1 MKKLKGLYVIGTG
14 TDVGKTVVCA
24 GLMYLLLSKGYN
36 ACYYKPV
43 SSGGANVQS
52 GFASYDVSFVKEAS
66 GFDEADDRI
75 NPFRYKSPVSPHL
88 ASKKE
93 DHPIEKQIILD
104 RYKELTKDYE
114 YIIVEGCGG
123 LAVPLS
129 DEGYMQ
135 YQLIKELG
143 IGCVL
148 VAKTSLGTINHTLL
162 TLAFAR
168 NTGIPVEGIIFS
180 GFQGSLVE
188 QNNIDTINKLTGM
201 PVIGV
206 VPVIKGIDVENN
218 SLGELRP
225 VFQKTIHIEKMIV
238 NV

>member
-1 MKKLKGLYVIGTG
+1 MKKFKGLFVIGTG

-24 GLMYLLLSKGYN
+24 GLMYLLRSKGYN
-36 ACYYKPV
+36 ACYFKPV
-43 SSGGANVQS
+43 SSGGANAPS

-66 GFDEADDRI
+66 VFDEADDRI
-75 NPFRYKSPVSPHL
+75 NPYRYKSPVSPHL

-93 DHPIEKQIILD
+93 DRPIEKQIILN
-104 RYKELTKDYE
+104 RYKELIKDYD

-143 IGCVL
+143 TGCIL

-162 TLAFAR
+162 TLAFAK
-168 NTGIPVEGIIFS
+168 NTGIPVEGIVFS
-180 GFQGSLVE
+180 GFQGSLME
-188 QNNIDTINKLTGM
+188 QNNIDTISKLTDV

-206 VPVIKGIDVENN
+206 VPRIKGIDVENKC
-218 SLGELRP
+218 LGELRP
-225 VFQKTIHIEKMIV
+225 VFEKTIHIEKMV
-238 NV
+238 ANV